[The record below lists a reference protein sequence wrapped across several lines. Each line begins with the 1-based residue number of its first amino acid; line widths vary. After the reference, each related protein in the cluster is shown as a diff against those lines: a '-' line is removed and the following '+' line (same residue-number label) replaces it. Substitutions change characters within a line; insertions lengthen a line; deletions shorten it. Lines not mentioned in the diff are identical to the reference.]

1 MAFVIDKTAELI
13 FLQKAL
19 SFIKFQSEDYEAHY
33 LAVSPYSGDLLR
45 RVHDELS
52 DYYKSSRADHQTQFG
67 RIEAV
72 PHYLAGLRTHLSH
85 IDNWSTLT
93 KEVQMSAILDLAA
106 PFTIDQQTLDQLIA
120 SV

>member
-1 MAFVIDKTAELI
+1 MAFIVDQTAELL

-19 SFIKFQSEDYEAHY
+19 SFIKFQSEDYEARY

-45 RVHDELS
+45 RVTTELS
-52 DYYKSSRADHQTQFG
+52 DYYKGVHPDYQLQLG

-72 PHYLAGLRTHLSH
+72 PHYLVGLRSHLSH

-93 KEVQMSAILDLAA
+93 EDVQKAIILDLAA
-106 PFTIDQQTLDQLIA
+106 PFTIDQQTVDQLLGK
-120 SV
+120 V